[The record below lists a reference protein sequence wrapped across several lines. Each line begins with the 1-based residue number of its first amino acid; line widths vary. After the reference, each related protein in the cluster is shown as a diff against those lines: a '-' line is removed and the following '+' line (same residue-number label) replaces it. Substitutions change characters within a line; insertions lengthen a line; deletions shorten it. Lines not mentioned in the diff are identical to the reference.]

1 MSFSAQLRE
10 VLRSRHLL
18 SHPFYQAW
26 TEGKLTLPQLQHYA
40 AQYKPFVEAFPR
52 YVSAVH
58 SRCEDAGARAEMLE
72 NLMDEEGKTGRGPA
86 HPLLWQDFITGL
98 GGDDTQ
104 TDEAG
109 AKARDAYL
117 RLSQSSYEE
126 GLCALYAY
134 EYQTPEISKTKV
146 EGLKKFYGID
156 DPKCLEFFRVH
167 EVADVYH
174 SQTCEKLI
182 DAIPADKQAAALKAA
197 QTAADTLWNFL
208 SEAYGE
214 ECACAHAA

>member
-10 VLRSRHLL
+10 AIRSRHLL

-26 TEGKLTLPQLQHYA
+26 TEGKLSIEQLQNYA
-40 AQYKPFVEAFPR
+40 VQYKPFVDAFPR

-58 SRCEDAGARAEMLE
+58 SHCEDAAARAEILE

-86 HPLLWQDFITGL
+86 HPLLWQDFIHGL
-98 GGDDTQ
+98 GATGADSA
-104 TDEAG
+104 AG
-109 AKARDAYL
+109 EKAREAYL

-134 EYQTPEISKTKV
+134 EYQTPEISKTKI

-156 DPKCLEFFRVH
+156 DPRCLEFFRTH
-167 EVADVYH
+167 EIADIYH
-174 SQTCEKLI
+174 SKTCEKLI
-182 DAIPADKQAAALKAA
+182 DAIPADQQAAALQAA
-197 QTAADTLWNFL
+197 RDAADALWNFL

-214 ECACAHAA
+214 ECPCAHAA